1 MSVVVPF
8 KRSRPEGC
16 VSDFLLDRMLASE
29 LEKDEERGVRKH
41 LFGCV
46 ECTAR
51 METLRKGRDEFLSI
65 AGPHLALVKKGA
77 EIVELPVFQKAPS
90 RGRWIAPLTALA
102 AGMAAVGLFAVMPMF
117 RAEEQGT
124 RTKGSSKLG
133 FYVKHETE
141 VRRGADGEVVEPG
154 DSIRFT
160 YSLEAPKHLAII
172 SVDATKKASVYYPE
186 GQVTDSV
193 PAGRD
198 LALPLAALLDDTLG
212 RENIYALFCED
223 SMSVETV
230 RKSFEAGAVDA
241 PNGCE
246 LERMTIEKR

>member
-1 MSVVVPF
+1 MNVVVPF
-8 KRSRPEGC
+8 KRSRPESC
-16 VSDFLLDRMLASE
+16 VSDFLLDRMLATE
-29 LEKDEERGVRKH
+29 LDKEEERAVRKH

-51 METLRKGRDEFLSI
+51 METLRKGRDEFLSV
-65 AGPHLALVKKGA
+65 AGPHLSLVKKSA
-77 EIVELPVFQKAPS
+77 EILPLPIAAATGDRKK
-90 RGRWIAPLTALA
+90 WIAPMAALA
-102 AGMAAVGLFAVMPMF
+102 AGLAAVGLYTLMPVIGGIDPGF
-117 RAEEQGT
+117 
-124 RTKGSSKLG
+124 RTKGNSKLG

-154 DSIRFT
+154 DTLRFT
-160 YSLEAPKHLAII
+160 YSLAEPKHLAII
-172 SVDATKKASVYYPE
+172 SVDAAKKASVYYPE

-198 LALPLAALLDDTLG
+198 LALPLAALLDGTLG
-212 RENIYALFCED
+212 RENIYGLFCED
-223 SMSVETV
+223 RVSVESV
-230 RKSFEAGAVDA
+230 RRAFEAGAVEA